1 MGCSLNGELGL
12 YYVLNFK
19 NMEKNELSIY
29 DENYLKSKIYII
41 RGVQV
46 MLDADLADIYGY
58 ETKAFNRQIKNNIE
72 RFDEDMRFQLTN
84 SEYESLRCKICT
96 SNEFVTNSESIIYHN
111 KPVLRSKILTSKPEK
126 RGGRQYLPYAFTELG
141 IYSLMMVLKGDL
153 AVKQSKKLIRLFKKL
168 KDFAIQTTNVLPD
181 VELQVLA
188 IQTKNNTD
196 DIHYIKQNMVTR
208 DELSLVIKDFTDP
221 NIKKDYLFYNGQTVE
236 ADIAYAEI
244 YSYAKKTIHII
255 DNYISL
261 KTLVL
266 LKSVAI
272 GVKVMIFS
280 DNVNHGLHQ
289 TELED
294 FKKEYPSVD
303 VTLKT
308 CGGIYHDRYIFI
320 DSGTKNEMVFHCG
333 GSSKDAGKRVTSITK
348 VEDVM
353 LYRDIISSLEKNS
366 SK

>member
-1 MGCSLNGELGL
+1 MVN
-12 YYVLNFK
+12 
-19 NMEKNELSIY
+19 NELSIY

-46 MLDADLADIYGY
+46 MLDADLAEIYGY
-58 ETKAFNRQIKNNIE
+58 TTKRFNEQVKNNIE
-72 RFDEDMRFQLTN
+72 RFDEDFMFQLDK
-84 SEYESLRCKICT
+84 SEYENLK
-96 SNEFVTNSESIIYHN
+96 
-111 KPVLRSKILTSKPEK
+111 SKISTSSWGGSRK
-126 RGGRQYLPYAFTELG
+126 RPYAFTELG

-153 AVKQSKKLIRLFKKL
+153 AVSQSKKLLRLFKKL
-168 KDFAIQTTNVLPD
+168 KDFAIQMQNVLPST
-181 VELQVLA
+181 EMQILA
-188 IQTKNNTD
+188 IQTQNNTD

-208 DELSLVIKDFTDP
+208 DELSFVIKDFTDP

-266 LKSVAI
+266 LKSVTA
-272 GVKVMIFS
+272 GVKVIIFS

-289 TELED
+289 TEIDD
-294 FKKEYPSVD
+294 FKREYPNVD
-303 VTLKT
+303 ITLNT
-308 CGGIYHDRYIFI
+308 IGAIYHDRYIFI
-320 DSGTKNEMVFHCG
+320 DYDTENEMIFHCG